1 MTNNQK
7 KKCTFESDKQ
17 MIQILQATGK
27 DLKGGLKKK
36 VKGQK
41 IPLEKWDTQKII
53 KQVGHG
59 DLYL

>member
-17 MIQILQATGK
+17 MIQILQVTGK

-36 VKGQK
+36 SEG
-41 IPLEKWDTQKII
+41 IENSIRE
-53 KQVGHG
+53 VGHIENNQTG
-59 DLYL
+59 WAW